1 MNKNK
6 KISLGIAGAMIISI
20 FLPFVKLGPI
30 GMSLLDAVQLNASV
44 ELVALLVLIIAF
56 GVLTYMDK
64 HLFAKICS
72 GLVLLALLYGAFKM
86 ADAGSTASQYGADIN
101 VFSILGIG
109 AYLLLLSSV
118 AGIIF
123 SKPESK

>member
-1 MNKNK
+1 MNNNK
-6 KISLGIAGAMIISI
+6 KIRLGIAGAMLLCI
-20 FLPFVKLGPI
+20 FLPFAKMGILSA
-30 GMSLLDAVQLNASV
+30 SLLDLVQADANL
-44 ELVALLVLIIAF
+44 ETVALLVLIIAF

-72 GLVLLALLYGAFKM
+72 GLVLLALLYGAFQM
-86 ADAGSTASQYGADIN
+86 ADAQSAASQFGADVN
-101 VFSILGIG
+101 VFSILGLG

>member
-1 MNKNK
+1 MNNNK
-6 KISLGIAGAMIISI
+6 KIRFGIAGAMLLCI
-20 FLPFVKLGPI
+20 FLPFGKMGILSV
-30 GMSLLDAVQLNASV
+30 SLLDLVQADANL
-44 ELVALLVLIIAF
+44 ETVALLVLIIAF

-64 HLFAKICS
+64 HLFARICS
-72 GLVLLALLYGAFKM
+72 AVILLGLIYGAFKLSDYQS
-86 ADAGSTASQYGADIN
+86 ALNQFGGDVNI
-101 VFSILGIG
+101 FSFIGVG